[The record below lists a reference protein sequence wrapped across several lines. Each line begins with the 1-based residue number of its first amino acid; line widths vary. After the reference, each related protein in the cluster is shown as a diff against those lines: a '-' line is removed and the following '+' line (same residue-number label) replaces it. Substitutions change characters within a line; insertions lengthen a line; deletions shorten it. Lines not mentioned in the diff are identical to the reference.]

1 MAYGLTLG
9 EMSDTRRWVFLKD
22 AGPVVRPE
30 FHVIANYA
38 EMTTTE
44 DSFNVGEIG
53 RSHIV
58 WSQKNLG
65 TFKDTHS
72 LIRGVAS
79 IIDVSSNPKDWGIF
93 DDGRIECSYHVDE
106 ENSEATP
113 RELAEWKAG
122 RTRLWSATV
131 TVWVV
136 FARVWEPDVATMKKT
151 LGLQVF

>member
-1 MAYGLTLG
+1 MAYGFPLG
-9 EMSDTRRWVFLKD
+9 TMSDTRDWVFLKD

-30 FHVIANYA
+30 FHVIASYA

-44 DSFNVGEIG
+44 DSFNFGEIG

-65 TFKDTHS
+65 TFKDTQS

-79 IIDVSSNPKDWGIF
+79 IIGAPSHPKDWGIF
-93 DDGRIECSYHVDE
+93 ADGRVECNYHVDA

-113 RELAEWKAG
+113 RELAEWKEG

-131 TVWVV
+131 TVTVA
-136 FARVWEPDVATMKKT
+136 FSRVWEPDIAAMKKT
-151 LGLQVF
+151 LGLRVL